1 MYNNDII
8 YNIIIKVVKQD
19 YMGNYDNMMEK
30 ILKTPT
36 AKDIEPKA
44 LQSFLNHYGF
54 KLKRSSGSDFT
65 PVKKPVNTGFFES

>member
-1 MYNNDII
+1 M
-8 YNIIIKVVKQD
+8 VKQD

-54 KLKRSSGSDFT
+54 KLKRSSGSHFIYEY
-65 PVKKPVNTGFFES
+65 PIRYNIFRKLKKDRAKV